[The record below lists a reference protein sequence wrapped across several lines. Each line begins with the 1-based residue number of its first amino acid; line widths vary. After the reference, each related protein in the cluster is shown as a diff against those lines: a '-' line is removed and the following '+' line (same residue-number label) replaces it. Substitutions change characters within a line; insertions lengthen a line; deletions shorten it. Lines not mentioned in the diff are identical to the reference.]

1 MRGWKGRPRLRVDR
15 RERETPTAPS
25 VPPPLPSKRSL
36 SLNLAPLHSGG
47 FAIPGA
53 GPLGL
58 ATLGRLAA
66 EVLPAL
72 AAAARSARDA
82 ALARLLRR
90 RPARDTFL
98 SLAALA
104 GAAWWAAGRSLA
116 TATARKVADV
126 LAADADAAD
135 RASAIDLSRLDGL
148 PEPAARYLRFALP
161 AGGPRPRAV
170 RVRQA
175 GAFRFRIA
183 PGLRSE
189 DGWKPVVATQTLAAG
204 REPGYVWA
212 ASIQLAPGLWAT
224 GWDAFS
230 GGRGHMLWKLGGAV
244 PLIDSGGGA
253 ASGGPPAPEVD
264 QSALLRYLAEAVYAP
279 AALLPGVGRVRWEA
293 AGPDAAR
300 AVLAAGPGRP
310 TVAAT
315 FHMRADGAV
324 TAVTSAD
331 RARPLEDG
339 TAVADEH
346 TVTFGE
352 WVTRSDGVSI
362 PLRMDARWDL
372 VTPFPYARLRV
383 TGVSVWDTGP
393 GGGWREV

>member
-1 MRGWKGRPRLRVDR
+1 MF
-15 RERETPTAPS
+15 
-25 VPPPLPSKRSL
+25 
-36 SLNLAPLHSGG
+36 SGG
-47 FAIPGA
+47 LFFPGG
-53 GPLGL
+53 GPVGV

-66 EVLPAL
+66 EVVPAL
-72 AAAARSARDA
+72 AAAARRARDA

-90 RPARDTFL
+90 RPARDTL
-98 SLAALA
+98 LGLA
-104 GAAWWAAGRSLA
+104 GLTAAAWWAAGRALA
-116 TATARKVADV
+116 AATARKVADV
-126 LAADADAAD
+126 LAADGDATD
-135 RASAIDLSRLDGL
+135 RASTVDLSRLDGL
-148 PEPAARYLRFALP
+148 PEPAARFLRFALTHG
-161 AGGPRPRAV
+161 APRPRAV

-175 GAFRFRIA
+175 GAFRFRIT

-189 DGWKPVVATQTLAAG
+189 DGWKPVLATQTLAAG

-212 ASIQLAPGLWAT
+212 ASIQLAPGLWVK
-224 GWDAFS
+224 GWDAYA
-230 GGRGHMLWKLGGAV
+230 GGRGHMLWKLGGAL
-244 PLIDSGGGA
+244 PLINAGGGVGGGGGA
-253 ASGGPPAPEVD
+253 QPAPEVD

-293 AGPDAAR
+293 DGPDSAR
-300 AVLAAGPGRP
+300 CILAAGPGRP
-310 TVAAT
+310 TIAAT

-324 TAVTSAD
+324 TAVSSAD

-339 TAVADEH
+339 TAVQDEH

-352 WVTRSDGVSI
+352 WVLRGPEAAGVRV

-393 GGGWREV
+393 GAGWREI

>member
-1 MRGWKGRPRLRVDR
+1 VGV
-15 RERETPTAPS
+15 
-25 VPPPLPSKRSL
+25 
-36 SLNLAPLHSGG
+36 
-47 FAIPGA
+47 
-53 GPLGL
+53 

-66 EVLPAL
+66 EVVPAL
-72 AAAARSARDA
+72 AAAARRARDA

-98 SLAALA
+98 GLAALTA
-104 GAAWWAAGRSLA
+104 AAWWAAGRALA
-116 TATARKVADV
+116 GATARKVADV
-126 LAADADAAD
+126 LAADGDAAD
-135 RASAIDLSRLDGL
+135 RASSIDLSRLGGL
-148 PEPAARYLRFALP
+148 PEPAARYLRFALTHG
-161 AGGPRPRAV
+161 APRPRAV

-175 GAFRFRIA
+175 GAFRFRIT

-189 DGWKPVVATQTLAAG
+189 DGWKPVLATQTLAAG

-212 ASIQLAPGLWAT
+212 AAIQLAPGLWAR
-224 GWDAFS
+224 GWDAYA
-230 GGRGHMLWKLGGAV
+230 GGRGHMLWKLGGAL
-244 PLIDSGGGA
+244 PLIDSGGL
-253 ASGGPPAPEVD
+253 SSPPAPEVD

-293 AGPDAAR
+293 AGPDSAKCI
-300 AVLAAGPGRP
+300 LSSSPGRP

-339 TAVADEH
+339 TAVQDEH

-352 WVTRSDGVSI
+352 WVARPGGVRV

-393 GGGWREV
+393 GAGWREV